1 MAPRDTATTTTQRA
15 LLSRQRR
22 QQRLDEFLVCLR
34 CGGEAQLLGGTPGI
48 GKLHGEVVAHD
59 GLGEWREP
67 RQSSG
72 GPTTH
77 RIMIRCDMLI

>member
-1 MAPRDTATTTTQRA
+1 MAPRHTAPNHDAMQRA

-59 GLGEWREP
+59 GLEAKR
-67 RQSSG
+67 G
-72 GPTTH
+72 GMNRDKALVVQPQ
-77 RIMIRCDMLI
+77 DVS